1 VSRIL
6 QVANFVAPHSG
17 GIRTVL
23 ANLADG
29 YADAG
34 HEVIQVVPGIRPDS
48 EQTRWGRLLTLRGI
62 PVPGSGYRLLPPR
75 SVAAAADRLA
85 PDRLEVHDRTT
96 LRGLGQWAARRGVPS
111 CVVSHERLDRLLEQ
125 WLPATRSA
133 VRYADRSNARLA
145 AGFDTVI
152 CTTAWAAEEFVHLHA
167 PNVYRIPLGVDL
179 ARFTPQAAD
188 PALRARLAPD
198 RAVLLVLAS
207 RLSPEKR
214 PDLAVQTVAEL
225 VRRQR
230 NVVLAVAGDGPLRAR
245 LRAQSRDLP
254 IRFLGFLAGTEGIA
268 PLLATADLA
277 LAPGPVET
285 FGLSAL
291 EALACGTPV
300 VANARSAVPEILG
313 AAGRGADATPSAF
326 ADAVQELLDRPES
339 TRRAAARTDT
349 AGIRPSRVSLPRT
362 GCRTAE
368 PTRVTANTTCQL
380 GEHSGC

>member
-1 VSRIL
+1 MSRIL

-48 EQTRWGRLLTLRGI
+48 EQTRWGRLLTLRGV

-133 VRYADRSNARLA
+133 VRRYADRSNARLA

-152 CTTAWAAEEFVHLHA
+152 CTTAWAAEEFVRLHA
-167 PNVYRIPLGVDL
+167 PNVHRIPLGVAL
-179 ARFTPQAAD
+179 TRFTPQAAD

-225 VRRQR
+225 VRRHQ

-245 LRAQSRDLP
+245 LQAQSRDLP
-254 IRFLGFLAGTEGIA
+254 IRFLGFLAGAEGIA

-300 VANARSAVPEILG
+300 VANVRSAVPEILG
-313 AAGRGADATPSAF
+313 GAGRGADATPSAF

-339 TRRAAARTDT
+339 SRRADARRRAHGYGWDATVAGFLAAHQLSDRRTN
-349 AGIRPSRVSLPRT
+349 PRD
-362 GCRTAE
+362 GKHHMS
-368 PTRVTANTTCQL
+368 P
-380 GEHSGC
+380 G